1 MSKPFHGLYKFVN
14 DIAAFMLCLAIF
26 FGIASEAFAS
36 PTLYCPTGP
45 TRCPTQTQPCGAR
58 SGCEWRAECGTCV
71 PKGIPRSPVD
81 DEDPT
86 DTLNLPNSDP
96 LPPSSGAVAPSIGN
110 PAP

>member
-1 MSKPFHGLYKFVN
+1 MNKSFHGLYELVN

-36 PTLYCPTGP
+36 PILYCPTSP
-45 TRCPTQTQPCGAR
+45 SCGSKGSCGR
-58 SGCEWRAECGTCV
+58 LCEWRARCGTCV
-71 PKGIPRSPVD
+71 IRGIPTSPGD

-86 DTLNLPNSDP
+86 DTLNSPNSDP
-96 LPPSSGAVAPSIGN
+96 LPPSSGAVAPPIGN